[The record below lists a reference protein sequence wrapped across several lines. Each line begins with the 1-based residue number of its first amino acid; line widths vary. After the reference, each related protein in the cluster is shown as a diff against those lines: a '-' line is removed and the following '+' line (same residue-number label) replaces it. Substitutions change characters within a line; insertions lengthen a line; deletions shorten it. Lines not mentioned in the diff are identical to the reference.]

1 MMRLPLGEKIVRII
15 IAGAVSALAVGLLG
29 SCATMSEDQC
39 LAGAWGEQGYKDGA
53 DGLPMS
59 RLDDHAQACA
69 KVGVTPNVSAYG
81 AARDD
86 GLRSYCRPERGFV
99 EGREGD
105 TYHGACSSTDEAD
118 FLPAYRDGQLV
129 HAAQAEVN
137 EAESEARR
145 LEDRVGRLEGRLRD
159 AERDLGK
166 DDLTEEQKRA
176 LRDTIRDIRQ
186 DRDRTR
192 REAREARDDVD
203 QAERELWR
211 VRRDLIP
218 IYGDW

>member
-1 MMRLPLGEKIVRII
+1 MRII
-15 IAGAVSALAVGLLG
+15 ISGAVAALAVSLLG
-29 SCATMSEDQC
+29 SCATMNEDQC
-39 LAGAWGEQGYKDGA
+39 MAGDWGAQGYGDGG

-69 KVGVTPNVSAYG
+69 KFGVTPNFDAYG
-81 AARDD
+81 AARND
-86 GLRSYCRPERGFV
+86 GLRSYCTPQRGFA

-105 TYHGACSSTDEAD
+105 SYHGVCSPADEAD

-129 HAAQAEVN
+129 NAAQAAIDT
-137 EAESEARR
+137 AESEARR

-159 AERDLGK
+159 AERKLN
-166 DDLTEEQKRA
+166 DDVSLTEEQKTA
-176 LRDTIRDIRQ
+176 LRDTIRDIQQ
-186 DRDRTR
+186 DRNRTR

-203 QAERELWR
+203 QAERDLWR

-218 IYGDW
+218 VYGDW